1 MNLLKTTDNGG
12 FPLMLND
19 FRWIDQGYRE
29 AFKAMMSGYGVD
41 DSTAVIISGCERTVA
56 SGTVT
61 IAAGFI
67 SIGGEICLV
76 PSHTYPEPTIGQVEY
91 WDLFN
96 TFDPNGLKVF
106 QSTLDYDTYQVRV
119 GKITV
124 ASALPAGYTTYS
136 DTKNIFQITRVKIN
150 TDSWHNMLTDTDDFL
165 NEYAIDFKKD
175 SSEFVHFRGFKFYE
189 DPTPGAVNELI
200 GTLPVGYRPEV
211 KKEFVICSKTDSP
224 TSGEINFVT
233 GVIET
238 NGEVRIKSIQSA
250 PGYVLD
256 FSQITPF
263 EGV

>member
-1 MNLLKTTDNGG
+1 MNLFKTTDNGG
-12 FPLMLND
+12 LPLTLND
-19 FRWIDQGYRE
+19 FRWIDEGYRE

-41 DSTAVIISGCERTVA
+41 DSTAVIISGCERTVV

-96 TFDPNGLKVF
+96 TFDVTGLKVF

-124 ASALPAGYTTYS
+124 ASSLPAGYTTYS
-136 DTKNIFQITRVKIN
+136 DTKDIFQITRVKIN
-150 TDSWHNMLTDTDDFL
+150 TDSWHNLFDTT
-165 NEYAIDFKKD
+165 NGIDTWSVEFKKD
-175 SSEFVHFRGFKFYE
+175 SSEFVHLRGFRYEE
-189 DPTPGAVNELI
+189 DPTGGLVDLLV
-200 GTLPVGYRPEV
+200 GTLPVGYRPSVE
-211 KKEFVICSKTDSP
+211 KEFVLGQKAG
-224 TSGEINFVT
+224 SGGDVNNIT
-233 GVIET
+233 GVILT
-238 NGEVRIKSIQSA
+238 NGEIRFRSVEPAASYLI
-250 PGYVLD
+250 D